1 MEKKHIN
8 PDSKSL
14 RIVLICMCAILA
26 VMMYIKNRHQNQ
38 YKEIAKLPFY
48 NISVSNVED
57 GTYHGKTYTSFQ
69 HIQLDVS
76 IKDHK
81 ITKIDIIENE
91 GSYGQKVAPIIDEM
105 ILQNQSVVTAI
116 KGDEI
121 ASILF
126 IICVDDALKNGDPT
140 FVAPVTNDSSN
151 IIDTKSGLMP
161 KIN

>member
-1 MEKKHIN
+1 MLFSPFLGVFIHIFVVYF
-8 PDSKSL
+8 L
-14 RIVLICMCAILA
+14 
-26 VMMYIKNRHQNQ
+26 
-38 YKEIAKLPFY
+38 F
-48 NISVSNVED
+48 
-57 GTYHGKTYTSFQ
+57 FW
-69 HIQLDVS
+69 
-76 IKDHK
+76 K